1 MAKGDSPTGF
11 FCAKVS
17 GDEFNL
23 DFFSCAKT
31 AAAVGLPA
39 IQNLRYD
46 LLFGGGSEK
55 QIDEA
60 SAGDFRFFHI
70 W

>member
-1 MAKGDSPTGF
+1 MADMQGPRGIG
-11 FCAKVS
+11 

-23 DFFSCAKT
+23 DFFACAKT
-31 AAAVGLPA
+31 AASVSLSA

-46 LLFGGGSEK
+46 LLFGGGFEK

-60 SAGDFRFFHI
+60 DAGDFRFFQI